1 MHLRYL
7 NDLLIIQV
15 EHSFRKL
22 RECSLCQPKLFL
34 SFQIRVEGCAMK
46 RPDSLHISKFT
57 SKNSNWW
64 YAEKPMLAVFDAPLL
79 MLFQIDDEIAARL
92 VSIMDDFS
100 VNAAAS
106 MLPSSVIRQHPSTP
120 SFKTDL
126 STSGSLLAA
135 NINAQPIKFCSR
147 S

>member
-1 MHLRYL
+1 
-7 NDLLIIQV
+7 
-15 EHSFRKL
+15 
-22 RECSLCQPKLFL
+22 
-34 SFQIRVEGCAMK
+34 
-46 RPDSLHISKFT
+46 
-57 SKNSNWW
+57 
-64 YAEKPMLAVFDAPLL
+64 MLAVFDAPLL

-106 MLPSSVIRQHPSTP
+106 ILPSSVIRQHPSTP